1 MRLHRLALLVA
12 PVALAALLGT
22 APAASAG
29 IKSNSATPNALHPNA
44 LTSNALAT
52 TGAALDD
59 LDGVQVEAVVLPAAE

>member
-1 MRLHRLALLVA
+1 MRLHRLALLAAA

-22 APAASAG
+22 APTASAG
-29 IKSNSATPNALHPNA
+29 IKSNSVTSNGLSNNAL
-44 LTSNALAT
+44 ST

>member
-1 MRLHRLALLVA
+1 MRLHRLALLAAA

-22 APAASAG
+22 APTASAG
-29 IKSNSATPNALHPNA
+29 IKSNSPPQRLHNAL
-44 LTSNALAT
+44 ST

>member
-1 MRLHRLALLVA
+1 MRLHRLVLLAAA

-22 APAASAG
+22 APTASAG
-29 IKSNSATPNALHPNA
+29 IKSNSAAPNA